1 MKAFIESQF
10 NYCPL
15 IWMLRSRALN
25 NKINHIHK
33 RALRTVYSDYNLTF
47 YELLDKDDTF
57 KIYQNNVQILAI
69 EIYKYLHGLSPAI
82 LRDIFKVNETIP
94 CDLRMR
100 NELYARN
107 SKIIICGTETTF
119 FVFS

>member
-1 MKAFIESQF
+1 
-10 NYCPL
+10 
-15 IWMLRSRALN
+15 MLRSRALN
-25 NKINHIHK
+25 KKINHIHK

-69 EIYKYLHGLSPAI
+69 EIYKYLHGLYPAI

-94 CDLRMR
+94 YDLRMLSNMKHQSR
-100 NELYARN
+100 LKVLQKLY
-107 SKIIICGTETTF
+107 IINNVIF
-119 FVFS
+119 RPHWFKPFSN